1 MERLEGKVDKGWGFE
16 LIWATNDLLLRQD
29 DGVY

>member
-16 LIWATNDLLLRQD
+16 LIGQLMILILRQN